1 MDIHFT
7 INHSIS
13 KLCPYYIHPYSFCFY
28 MCSNPSSFII
38 LGLYKININD
48 STTMCTLEKKDF
60 HPKTHMGQYNLGPLS
75 IFLDSKLSRHP
86 LWRGGRNHLLF
97 NLYAGTWPEYR
108 EHELALENRQRALL
122 VKASASEG
130 KHRRG
135 FDISFPL
142 IHASHASKGGG
153 KSLSI
158 SLSLCLPL
166 SLSSHTPPP
175 PQRPRLHPDMTPRSS
190 AIASSSRAS
199 VI

>member
-1 MDIHFT
+1 MIVLQCVLSKKKIFT
-7 INHSIS
+7 PKHTWV
-13 KLCPYYIHPYSFCFY
+13 
-28 MCSNPSSFII
+28 
-38 LGLYKININD
+38 NI
-48 STTMCTLEKKDF
+48 TR
-60 HPKTHMGQYNLGPLS
+60 PLS
-75 IFLDSKLSRHP
+75 IYLDSKLSRHP

-158 SLSLCLPL
+158 SLSLSVSP
-166 SLSSHTPPP
+166 SLSPHTP
-175 PQRPRLHPDMTPRSS
+175 LHLHRDHGYTPIWHL
-190 AIASSSRAS
+190 AQALSSSLQGQALFNRYWFGDS
-199 VI
+199 